1 MAFYSQSRE
10 FRSSQVQRIMTD
22 SLVRFGPGDM
32 ARHTIGPYARALDR
46 PIVNLKAAP
55 GLSNSSQIVA

>member
-1 MAFYSQSRE
+1 
-10 FRSSQVQRIMTD
+10 MTD